1 MGIGERLKLEFCIT
15 VTRASVKCQEINSN
29 PIFLFLHNQFGTW
42 KHARRYGGIYAA
54 WAFVILLAVLCLG
67 RALYWACMKV
77 SHPVQ
82 NFS

>member
-1 MGIGERLKLEFCIT
+1 MDRAPGIEASILLLGFLESGQSST
-15 VTRASVKCQEINSN
+15 VTPS
-29 PIFLFLHNQFGTW
+29 FFLHQFGTW

-54 WAFVILLAVLCLG
+54 WALVILLAVLCLG